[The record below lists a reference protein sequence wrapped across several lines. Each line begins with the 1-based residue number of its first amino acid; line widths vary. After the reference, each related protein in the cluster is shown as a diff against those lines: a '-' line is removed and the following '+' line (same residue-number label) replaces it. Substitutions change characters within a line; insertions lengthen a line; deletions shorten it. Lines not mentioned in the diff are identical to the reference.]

1 MTNPQAPVARES
13 RPARSAQVSAF
24 ADTPAATAATA
35 APLCASP
42 RCRRD
47 HDDPRPRTRRTG
59 TGSRLCGPCRERLA
73 DQLAELPGLYA
84 ESDDELGGP
93 GRAWM
98 SPRVS
103 GSRTLRLPID
113 PHTASVRDRAL
124 CTLVSWAE
132 LVVDERA
139 LATPPART
147 VPALAAFLRSQLA
160 WLAAHPAAGEAAD
173 EIMLLVGT
181 MRRVIDPDPV
191 EPTPVGACPEAG
203 CHGTVTISSIGSS
216 KAALRGLVC
225 DAGHTLPPSMWLRLG
240 DLRKEVAA
248 V

>member
-1 MTNPQAPVARES
+1 MTNPQAPVARGY
-13 RPARSAQVSAF
+13 RPAQVSA
-24 ADTPAATAATA
+24 DTTATTAATA

-47 HDDPRPRTRRTG
+47 HDDPRPRARRTG

-84 ESDDELGGP
+84 ESDEELGGP

-139 LATPPART
+139 LTAPLAPPART
-147 VPALAAFLRSQLA
+147 VPALAAFLRDQLA

-191 EPTPVGACPEAG
+191 EPAPVGDCPEAG
-203 CHGTVTISSIGSS
+203 CHGTVSISSIGSS

-240 DLRKEVAA
+240 GLRKEVAA

>member
-1 MTNPQAPVARES
+1 MTNPQAPAARES
-13 RPARSAQVSAF
+13 RPAQVSRDRDAF
-24 ADTPAATAATA
+24 A

-84 ESDDELGGP
+84 ESDHELGGP

-132 LVVDERA
+132 LVVDERS
-139 LATPPART
+139 LTTPPART
-147 VPALAAFLRSQLA
+147 VPALAAFLREQLA

-181 MRRVIDPDPV
+181 MRRVIDPAPV
-191 EPTPVGACPEAG
+191 EQAPVGDCPEAG
-203 CHGTVTISSIGSS
+203 CHGTVSISSIGSG
-216 KAALRGLVC
+216 KAAPRGLVC
-225 DAGHTLPPSMWLRLG
+225 SAGHTLPPSMWLRLG
-240 DLRKEVAA
+240 GLRKEVAA

>member
-1 MTNPQAPVARES
+1 MDEQEMGLVTRLQ
-13 RPARSAQVSAF
+13 AF
-24 ADTPAATAATA
+24 AAQETRVSTGTAG
-35 APLCASP
+35 PLCASP

-47 HDDPRPRTRRTG
+47 HDDPHPRTRRTG
-59 TGSRLCGPCRERLA
+59 TGSRLCGPCRERLS
-73 DQLAELPGLYA
+73 DQLAELPGLHA
-84 ESDDELGGP
+84 ESENELGGP

-103 GSRTLRLPID
+103 GSRELRLPID

-124 CTLVSWAE
+124 CTLVSWAG
-132 LVVDERA
+132 LVVEERA

-173 EIMLLVGT
+173 EIMQLVGT

-191 EPTPVGACPEAG
+191 EPTPVGDCPEPG
-203 CHGTVTISSIGSS
+203 CHGTVSISSIGSS

-240 DLRKEVAA
+240 DRRKEAAA